1 MCESHFT
8 NTHICSIP
16 ACLLK
21 NTKSCC
27 LLTEY
32 QQIQFMY
39 TINHFYAQHQNMMP
53 LLVRS
58 SNAPD
63 SDIKCLSL
71 QYTTYTHTHTRT
83 HTHTHTHTHTTS
95 PCIYSI
101 EGKVQQ
107 ALYACT
113 FQIFI
118 WDWMRR
124 CMLHVV
130 TVHKQTCKF
139 FRLTQVV
146 WTCIAIVCICRS
158 IYRWGGP
165 AHTSAFFSLSKAH
178 SGCKGSRR
186 EGETERHLS
195 TSDLGR
201 ELETHTHTHT
211 HTHAPRHHSPPPF
224 IAQIWVIFCFVLKMG
239 SISGRLCVKR
249 VNNDFIHSSISEHTW
264 DTVNSCNIEIR
275 QEQLLD
281 WQTSAFTYTHSHTW
295 LKAVWSTSNVC

>member
-1 MCESHFT
+1 MSLTTIH
-8 NTHICSIP
+8 HI
-16 ACLLK
+16 
-21 NTKSCC
+21 
-27 LLTEY
+27 
-32 QQIQFMY
+32 
-39 TINHFYAQHQNMMP
+39 
-53 LLVRS
+53 
-58 SNAPD
+58 
-63 SDIKCLSL
+63 
-71 QYTTYTHTHTRT
+71 HTHTR
-83 HTHTHTHTHTTS
+83 THTHTHTHTTS

-201 ELETHTHTHT
+201 ELETHTHTLMHLAIT
-211 HTHAPRHHSPPPF
+211 HHLHSLHKF
-224 IAQIWVIFCFVLKMG
+224 GSFFALFWRWVALVAD
-239 SISGRLCVKR
+239 CVWR
-249 VNNDFIHSSISEHTW
+249 EWIMTSFIHPSVSTHETQWIAATLKS
-264 DTVNSCNIEIR
+264 DRNSYWTDR
-275 QEQLLD
+275 QV
-281 WQTSAFTYTHSHTW
+281 HSHTHIHIHDWKQYEAQAMSAKVDCSIQKLDTEVQILNSFELKQFPRHIICSEIW
-295 LKAVWSTSNVC
+295 LFLIV